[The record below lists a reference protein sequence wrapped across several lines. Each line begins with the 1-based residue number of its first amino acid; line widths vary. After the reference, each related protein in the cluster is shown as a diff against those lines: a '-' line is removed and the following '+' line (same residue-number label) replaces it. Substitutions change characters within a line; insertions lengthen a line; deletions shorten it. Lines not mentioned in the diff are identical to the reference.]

1 MHPNQIWWKILG
13 AVLFL
18 IVLNRGL
25 LTPLKHGIVDVKPDR
40 FQAGQ
45 DIELNIY
52 SYNSHY
58 GLSAEPIAVFLKP
71 LQKDEHRGERLMLA
85 ASQVEVISEVQL
97 KAQFKLP
104 EFLPDHVKVAIFSLI
119 VDNPK
124 DGASVIPSKV
134 IIVQDSIHFENG
146 MASWKPDLK
155 TEFHQKNKLHFPYRN
170 ILVETIRNTFF
181 HVSLWFAMFL
191 LLGMSVYFSFRYL
204 KNPDPEYDL
213 KAFALVRTG
222 IFFGLLGCVTG
233 SLWARYTW
241 ETWWTTDIKLNMA
254 ALSILI
260 YLAYLV
266 LRASVDD
273 IDRKR
278 RIAAA
283 YNIFALVA
291 VIPLI
296 FVLPRLTDSLHPG
309 NGGNPAFG
317 SDDMDNA
324 LRLIFYPSVLAFI
337 LIGLWLASL
346 LYRLD
351 KIKTHIDETENNS

>member
-1 MHPNQIWWKILG
+1 MNPNRIWWKILG

-18 IVLNRGL
+18 LVLHRGL
-25 LTPLKHGIVDVKPDR
+25 LTPLKHGIVDVQPDR
-40 FQAGQ
+40 FQAGKEISL
-45 DIELNIY
+45 DVFA
-52 SYNSHY
+52 YNSHY
-58 GLSAEPIAVFLKP
+58 NDFKDSIKVFLKP
-71 LQKDEHRGERLMLA
+71 VHKEFHGDAKLLLSAHT
-85 ASQVEVISEVQL
+85 VEVVSPVQL
-97 KAQFKLP
+97 KAHFKLP
-104 EFLPDHVKVAIFSLI
+104 EFIPDILKISLFSLI
-119 VDNPK
+119 VDHPV

-134 IIVQDSIHFENG
+134 IIQQDSVHFENG
-146 MASWKPDLK
+146 KAAWTSTGPV
-155 TEFHQKNKLHFPYRN
+155 EFHHKNKFYFPYRN

-191 LLGMSVYFSFRYL
+191 LLGMSVYFSFKYL
-204 KNPDPEYDL
+204 KHPDPDYDL

-222 IFFGLLGCVTG
+222 IFFGLLGCATG

-254 ALSILI
+254 ALSMMI
-260 YLAYLV
+260 YLAYMV
-266 LRASVDD
+266 LRASIDD
-273 IDRKR
+273 LDRKR

-291 VIPLI
+291 IIPLI

-324 LRLIFYPSVLAFI
+324 LRLVFYPSVLAFM
-337 LIGLWLASL
+337 LLGLWLASL
-346 LYRLD
+346 IYRID
-351 KIKTHIDETENNS
+351 KIQMHLEEIENNS

>member
-45 DIELNIY
+45 EIELDIY
-52 SYNSHY
+52 AYNSQY
-58 GLSAEPIAVFLKP
+58 NAASELSVFLKP
-71 LQKDEHRGERLMLA
+71 LQKDHHLGKRLMLA
-85 ASQVEVISEVQL
+85 ASKVEVLSPVQL
-97 KAQFKLP
+97 RAHFKLP
-104 EFLPDHVKVAIFSLI
+104 EFLPDIVKVSLFSVI
-119 VDNPK
+119 VDSPL
-124 DGASVIPSKV
+124 DGAAVIPAKV

-146 MASWKPDLK
+146 MLAWSPGNLN
-155 TEFHQKNKLHFPYRN
+155 EFHQKNKLHFPYRN

-222 IFFGLLGCVTG
+222 IFFGLLGCATG

-266 LRASVDD
+266 LRASVED

-324 LRLIFYPSVLAFI
+324 LRLIFYPSVFALM
-337 LIGLWLASL
+337 LMGLWLASL

-351 KIKTHIDETENNS
+351 KIKSHLDESENNF